1 MKQEIISKMRELK
14 AKYIGNGL
22 YKVTVDGKDV
32 AVPCEI
38 DRVAMMYDDMVGE
51 EKDGNKERKNG
62 FAYSV

>member
-1 MKQEIISKMRELK
+1 MRELK

-51 EKDGNKERKNG
+51 NDGNNEYKNG
-62 FAYSV
+62 TACAV